1 MQFKRPVIRK
11 TLASS
16 YSGYNENTR
25 RYGNSGFWLNSDSFS
40 DHSVEQ
46 FRGSKVDT
54 IRLAGYL
61 KAVKN
66 FVRIVTNSDDIAVEY
81 STKDNSYTNGKKVVL
96 SSKIDDTGF
105 DSTVGLALHEG
116 SHCLLTDFNLCT
128 SVLDHDGKPRHN
140 SGIDPNVFQWGE
152 AIEAALNMGTWDT
165 SGTQYSSG
173 SPFMKAVYSNLK
185 WIKDILNI
193 VEDRRIDN
201 YIYTN
206 APGYRGYYEALYDR
220 YFRNKHIDNVLAAG
234 TYSDNTMD
242 CYMFHICNF
251 ANPNRKLDTLPGLR
265 EIWNKLDLKNIGR
278 LTSTA
283 DSLRLADEIYV
294 LICKHLAEAP
304 EEEQQGKGRGGD
316 QGGESQPGEGGD
328 SGADVN
334 EDDNT
339 TGSGPG
345 LGEDSG
351 NQQGTNKSESLSPA
365 QLRDLEKAKELFRDN
380 QRNFIDGK
388 VKKSNLSKKDNDIV
402 SVAAESNIN
411 YQSVGGNVFD
421 DEGREWSL
429 KKLNAIVLHGW
440 DDKVVSAGFVD
451 SFIHSGYKVW
461 YAQKNKPLDEMG
473 YYARY
478 FAKEHEDVNNPVTL
492 GIQLGTLLGKRLKT
506 RDEERSLK
514 TTRLDSGKIDKR
526 LVAELGYG
534 NSNVFAQVLHSVVT
548 PSIVHISI
556 DASGSMN
563 GDKWDSAMKTAIA
576 IAKAGTMISTL
587 DVIISLRGT
596 FDSHTGSA
604 SPMMWVVYD
613 SRKQKFSAMIDR
625 FKALR
630 PNGSTPEG
638 LCFEAIMKEVL
649 KDANGKKAYMV
660 NISDGEPA
668 FSSADSYYHGYNAYY
683 HTRKQVTTMQNA
695 GIEVLSYF
703 VEDSYTNEGTRSN
716 FQLMYPKAASFIKC
730 DNLAALS
737 KTLNAMFERGVE

>member
-1 MQFKRPVIRK
+1 
-11 TLASS
+11 
-16 YSGYNENTR
+16 
-25 RYGNSGFWLNSDSFS
+25 
-40 DHSVEQ
+40 
-46 FRGSKVDT
+46 
-54 IRLAGYL
+54 
-61 KAVKN
+61 
-66 FVRIVTNSDDIAVEY
+66 
-81 STKDNSYTNGKKVVL
+81 
-96 SSKIDDTGF
+96 
-105 DSTVGLALHEG
+105 
-116 SHCLLTDFNLCT
+116 
-128 SVLDHDGKPRHN
+128 
-140 SGIDPNVFQWGE
+140 
-152 AIEAALNMGTWDT
+152 MGTWDT
-165 SGTQYSSG
+165 SNIQYSSG
-173 SPFMKAVYSNLK
+173 SPFMKAVYTNLK

-345 LGEDSG
+345 LGEDNGSDNGSDNG
-351 NQQGTNKSESLSPA
+351 NQQDTNESESLSPA
-365 QLRDLEKAKELFRDN
+365 QKRDLEKAKEVFRDN

-388 VKKSNLSKKDNDIV
+388 VKKSNLTKKDNDII

-429 KKLNAIVLHGW
+429 NKLNAIVLHGW
-440 DDKVVSAGFVD
+440 DDKVVKAGFVD
-451 SFIHSGYKVW
+451 GFIHAGYKSW
-461 YAQKNKPLDEMG
+461 HEQKHKPADELS
-473 YYARY
+473 YYARL
-478 FAKEHEDVNNPVTL
+478 FQNDRIKDDDNSVTQ
-492 GIQLGTLLGKRLKT
+492 GIQLGIQLGKRLKT

-526 LVAELGYG
+526 LVSELGYG

-563 GDKWDSAMKTAIA
+563 GGKWDSAMKTAVA

-596 FDSHTGSA
+596 YDPRNGSGA
-604 SPMMWVVYD
+604 SSPMMWVVYD
-613 SRKQKFSAMIDR
+613 SRKQKFSTMIDR
-625 FKALR
+625 FKALA

-638 LCFEAIMKEVL
+638 LCFEAIMKEVI

-668 FSSADSYYHGYNAYY
+668 FSSNESYYHGHNAHY
-683 HTRKQVTTMQNA
+683 HTRKQVRTMQNA

-716 FQLMYPKAASFIKC
+716 FQIMYPKAASFIKC